1 MAKNIYIKFAQFY
14 EIEDVKRVPCYPN
27 NLNALGDEPFNLP
40 ELVLQVIDLE
50 GRLIIKQIHHLN
62 DFSFRTLWFDGSPFM
77 IEKLDS
83 FRENPIQYWVTDVD
97 TFQNAFAYLKTK
109 QMYEFPIMENGRVV
123 KPTDG
128 ILPVALEIND
138 KDAVSFFKVEPV
150 VKKVGVMAIG
160 AKDIIPGTKYWEYL
174 VFVSENTEPI
184 TKIICRR
191 GAFMKWVKTYT
202 AEELNAIN
210 PRILEPLVWK
220 YGKTRDVHLYSVVDE
235 NPDITEFDFV

>member
-1 MAKNIYIKFAQFY
+1 MAKNSYIKFAQFY
-14 EIEDVKRVPCYPN
+14 EIEDVTRVPCYPN

-40 ELVLQVIDLE
+40 ELVLQGIDLE
-50 GRLIIKQIHHLN
+50 ERLIIKQIHHLN

-77 IEKLDS
+77 IEKLDYS
-83 FRENPIQYWVTDVD
+83 RENNQYWVTDVD
-97 TFQNAFAYLKTK
+97 VFQKAFAYLKSK
-109 QMYEFPIMENGRVV
+109 QMHNSPIMENGRVV

-138 KDAVSFFKVEPV
+138 KDAISFFKVKPL

-160 AKDIIPGTKYWEYL
+160 AKDIIPGTKYYEYL

-191 GAFMKWVKTYT
+191 GTFLNWVKTYT
-202 AEELNAIN
+202 ANELNAIN

-220 YGKTRDVHLYSVVDE
+220 YGNTRDVHLYSVVDE
-235 NPDITEFDFV
+235 NTDITDFDFV